1 MIQGQLQHI
10 VSFKDKNFTSTDF
23 NRLSDEYFTEHF
35 TYQTALSA
43 ANPGDIQYKGIDL
56 SKYLSADPSAKRGIF
71 LLSLRAWD
79 PAKPAEALEAESYDE
94 GDEDYEED
102 AVLDSRFVVVTDMGI
117 IAKSSPDGSRDV
129 FVQSVYTGEPV
140 SGAKV
145 SVVAKNGTTLLSRT
159 TGSDGHA
166 AFPPL
171 HDFRNEQ
178 MAVMFL
184 AEKEGDV
191 SFLPVNAWYD
201 RQPDFSRF
209 DIYGDETLEDPR
221 TLSSYLF
228 SDRGIYRPGNLS
240 CRAYHPYL

>member
-1 MIQGQLQHI
+1 
-10 VSFKDKNFTSTDF
+10 
-23 NRLSDEYFTEHF
+23 
-35 TYQTALSA
+35 
-43 ANPGDIQYKGIDL
+43 
-56 SKYLSADPSAKRGIF
+56 
-71 LLSLRAWD
+71 
-79 PAKPAEALEAESYDE
+79 
-94 GDEDYEED
+94 
-102 AVLDSRFVVVTDMGI
+102 MGI

-184 AEKEGDV
+184 AEKEGM
-191 SFLPVNAWYD
+191 SPSCRSMPGMTA
-201 RQPDFSRF
+201 SRISRALIF
-209 DIYGDETLEDPR
+209 TATKPWKIRAPSAAI
-221 TLSSYLF
+221 SSQIAVF
-228 SDRGIYRPGNLS
+228 TGRGNLS
-240 CRAYHPYL
+240 CRSYHPHL